1 MASITSLGSGSG
13 LTNLEDML
21 DQLQKAEETRLTQ
34 ITARQTSVKT
44 RISAYSKLQSAVEA
58 VQKAAATLGQS
69 DTLNAVKSSVS
80 GEGLT
85 VKTAAGAVAGNYKI
99 GITSLATAQTLKSNL
114 VEDRK
119 EPMGSGGSIQITLA
133 NDETT
138 TIELGSDT
146 SLDGVAKAIN
156 SNDDA
161 GVRATI
167 ITDGD
172 GNSYL
177 MLTSKNTGT
186 QSAVKSITSD
196 NTAVQAVVGYEA
208 GSTSSMTELEPAE
221 NAAVTINGVVVES
234 QSNTIDKAIDGVTL
248 ELTATTEP
256 DETISVSITSDP
268 SVLTKAVKA
277 FVDAYNSLQSTI
289 ADLTAFDVSSESQSA
304 LTGDGT
310 TRNIQSTIA
319 AALRVVGGE
328 GTLRTLSQLG
338 ITSNPTS
345 GKLELDETKLDKAL
359 ADNPADVARLFGGA
373 GGLAEKMKTATD
385 GILGSNGSIKTR
397 TEGLQETVESLQDQ
411 YDRTKVSIQA
421 TMDNYRAQ
429 FTRLDALVAQMN
441 SLSSYLTQQFEAMS
455 KQS

>member
-1 MASITSLGSGSG
+1 
-13 LTNLEDML
+13 
-21 DQLQKAEETRLTQ
+21 
-34 ITARQTSVKT
+34 
-44 RISAYSKLQSAVEA
+44 
-58 VQKAAATLGQS
+58 
-69 DTLNAVKSSVS
+69 
-80 GEGLT
+80 
-85 VKTAAGAVAGNYKI
+85 
-99 GITSLATAQTLKSNL
+99 
-114 VEDRK
+114 
-119 EPMGSGGSIQITLA
+119 
-133 NDETT
+133 
-138 TIELGSDT
+138 
-146 SLDGVAKAIN
+146 
-156 SNDDA
+156 
-161 GVRATI
+161 
-167 ITDGD
+167 
-172 GNSYL
+172 
-177 MLTSKNTGT
+177 
-186 QSAVKSITSD
+186 
-196 NTAVQAVVGYEA
+196 
-208 GSTSSMTELEPAE
+208 TSSMTELEPAE

-268 SVLTKAVKA
+268 SVLTKAVKT

-397 TEGLQETVESLQDQ
+397 TEGLQ
-411 YDRTKVSIQA
+411 
-421 TMDNYRAQ
+421 
-429 FTRLDALVAQMN
+429 
-441 SLSSYLTQQFEAMS
+441 
-455 KQS
+455 

>member
-1 MASITSLGSGSG
+1 
-13 LTNLEDML
+13 
-21 DQLQKAEETRLTQ
+21 TRLTQ

-85 VKTAAGAVAGNYKI
+85 AKTAAGAVAGNYKI

-133 NDETT
+133 NDETS

-146 SLDGVAKAIN
+146 SLDGLAKAIN

-167 ITDGD
+167 ITDGNGD
-172 GNSYL
+172 SYL

-208 GSTSSMTELEPAE
+208 GSASPMTELEPAE
-221 NAAVTINGVVVES
+221 NAAVTINGVLVES

-256 DETISVSITSDP
+256 GETISVSITSDP

-328 GTLRTLSQLG
+328 GT
-338 ITSNPTS
+338 
-345 GKLELDETKLDKAL
+345 
-359 ADNPADVARLFGGA
+359 
-373 GGLAEKMKTATD
+373 
-385 GILGSNGSIKTR
+385 
-397 TEGLQETVESLQDQ
+397 
-411 YDRTKVSIQA
+411 
-421 TMDNYRAQ
+421 
-429 FTRLDALVAQMN
+429 
-441 SLSSYLTQQFEAMS
+441 
-455 KQS
+455 

>member
-34 ITARQTSVKT
+34 ITTRQSSFKT
-44 RISAYSKLQSAVEA
+44 RISAYSKIQSAVEA
-58 VQKAAATLGQS
+58 VQKAAAGLGDS
-69 DTLNAVKSSVS
+69 ATLNAVKSSVS

-85 VKTAAGAVAGNYKI
+85 VKAEAGAVAGNYKI
-99 GITSLATAQTLKSNL
+99 GITSLAASQTLKSGA
-114 VEDRK
+114 VADRTAA
-119 EPMGSGGSIQITLA
+119 MGAGGSIEITLA

-156 SNDDA
+156 SSDEA

-167 ITDGD
+167 ITDGNGD
-172 GNSYL
+172 SYL
-177 MLTSKNTGT
+177 MLTSKDTGE
-186 QSAVKSITSD
+186 QAAVKSITSD
-196 NTAVQAVVGYEA
+196 NTAVQDVVGYQA
-208 GSTSSMTELEPAE
+208 GSASPMTEQQAAR
-221 NAAVTINGVVVES
+221 NAQITINGIDVES

-248 ELTATTEP
+248 ELTATTAAG
-256 DETISVSITSDP
+256 ETVNVSVTNDP
-268 SVLTKAVKA
+268 SVMSKAVST

-289 ADLTAFDVSSESQSA
+289 ADLTAFDVDTESQSA

-310 TRNIQSTIA
+310 TRSIQSSMA
-319 AALRVVGGE
+319 AALRVVGSE

-338 ITSNPTS
+338 ITSDPTT
-345 GKLELDETKLDKAL
+345 GKLQLDQGKLDKAL
-359 ADNPADVARLFGGA
+359 DENPADVARLFGGS
-373 GGLAEKMKTATD
+373 GGLAEKMQAATD
-385 GILGSNGSIKTR
+385 GILGSKGSIQTR
-397 TEGLQETVESLQDQ
+397 TNGLQDTVDTLQDQ

-429 FTRLDALVAQMN
+429 FTRLDALVTQMN
-441 SLSSYLTQQFEAMS
+441 GISNYLTQQFNAMS

>member
-1 MASITSLGSGSG
+1 
-13 LTNLEDML
+13 
-21 DQLQKAEETRLTQ
+21 
-34 ITARQTSVKT
+34 
-44 RISAYSKLQSAVEA
+44 
-58 VQKAAATLGQS
+58 
-69 DTLNAVKSSVS
+69 
-80 GEGLT
+80 
-85 VKTAAGAVAGNYKI
+85 
-99 GITSLATAQTLKSNL
+99 
-114 VEDRK
+114 
-119 EPMGSGGSIQITLA
+119 
-133 NDETT
+133 
-138 TIELGSDT
+138 
-146 SLDGVAKAIN
+146 
-156 SNDDA
+156 
-161 GVRATI
+161 
-167 ITDGD
+167 
-172 GNSYL
+172 
-177 MLTSKNTGT
+177 
-186 QSAVKSITSD
+186 
-196 NTAVQAVVGYEA
+196 
-208 GSTSSMTELEPAE
+208 
-221 NAAVTINGVVVES
+221 
-234 QSNTIDKAIDGVTL
+234 
-248 ELTATTEP
+248 
-256 DETISVSITSDP
+256 
-268 SVLTKAVKA
+268 VKA

-359 ADNPADVARLFGGA
+359 AGNPADVARLFGGA